1 MFAPFA
7 ADRRPCEGQ
16 ARLPKSYGGQDE
28 VVRRAAGDQATGRI
42 IAGARNPVTLLSGS
56 LAAVCHDQIDADGE
70 FPGDGDQGG
79 DAGALAVFD
88 LGEIG
93 G

>member
-1 MFAPFA
+1 MG
-7 ADRRPCEGQ
+7 RPGSPPPEVVQEG
-16 ARLPKSYGGQDE
+16 RPKLYGGPQ
-28 VVRRAAGDQATGRI
+28 GIKPPGRI
-42 IAGARNPVTLLSGS
+42 IAGARDPVTLLSGS